1 MPCSLHGNAWQRV
14 ASKGHES
21 IVTCSAS
28 RPPLRCMYHEL
39 PSTSQFCRSN
49 LPRSSP
55 IHCIMNLCKHSCL
68 LCPRLGVLSSCP
80 RQAKTTHPHPD
91 PKRSIP
97 CLYHPV
103 APLKKL
109 HRSQTQPQA
118 FHLHAMPCPSKYCR
132 SNLPRSTPI
141 HCILNLTA
149 LVVVYMRASKPSGL
163 GALDPSL
170 PPSNNSQNVVEENST
185 TQCHLKDG
193 AI

>member
-1 MPCSLHGNAWQRV
+1 MPYSLHGNAWQRV

-103 APLKKL
+103 APLKNCIAVKRNLKL
-109 HRSQTQPQA
+109 SIC
-118 FHLHAMPCPSKYCR
+118 MPCHAPA
-132 SNLPRSTPI
+132 NI
-141 HCILNLTA
+141 
-149 LVVVYMRASKPSGL
+149 VVRTFPVRHRFIAS
-163 GALDPSL
+163 
-170 PPSNNSQNVVEENST
+170 
-185 TQCHLKDG
+185 
-193 AI
+193 

>member
-103 APLKKL
+103 APLKNCIAVKCKL
-109 HRSQTQPQA
+109 YFPSACHV
-118 FHLHAMPCPSKYCR
+118 CPSKCCPSASALR
-132 SNLPRSTPI
+132 LTHGKHFSTRHLI
-141 HCILNLTA
+141 STKFLN
-149 LVVVYMRASKPSGL
+149 
-163 GALDPSL
+163 SL
-170 PPSNNSQNVVEENST
+170 
-185 TQCHLKDG
+185 
-193 AI
+193 

>member
-55 IHCIMNLCKHSCL
+55 IHCILNLCKHSCL
-68 LCPRLGVLSSCP
+68 LCPRLGVLSSCQ

-91 PKRSIP
+91 PKGSIP
-97 CLYHPV
+97 CLYIPV
-103 APLKKL
+103 APLKVA
-109 HRSQTQPQA
+109 SQSNATSSFPSA
-118 FHLHAMPCPSKYCR
+118 CHAMPQQILSFEPS
-132 SNLPRSTPI
+132 PFAT
-141 HCILNLTA
+141 
-149 LVVVYMRASKPSGL
+149 
-163 GALDPSL
+163 DSL
-170 PPSNNSQNVVEENST
+170 HPES
-185 TQCHLKDG
+185 
-193 AI
+193 A

>member
-49 LPRSSP
+49 LPRSPP
-55 IHCIMNLCKHSCL
+55 IHCILNLRRHSCL

-80 RQAKTTHPHPD
+80 RQAETTHPH

-97 CLYHPV
+97 CMYLPILLRYFSESCIAV
-103 APLKKL
+103 KCKL
-109 HRSQTQPQA
+109 SFPSACHV
-118 FHLHAMPCPSKYCR
+118 MPSKCCPSASALRLTHGKQLSPPATSYQP
-132 SNLPRSTPI
+132 SSST
-141 HCILNLTA
+141 HCSLN
-149 LVVVYMRASKPSGL
+149 SHS
-163 GALDPSL
+163 
-170 PPSNNSQNVVEENST
+170 
-185 TQCHLKDG
+185 
-193 AI
+193 